1 MPARRGARGAASLH
15 RRGRDGE
22 HAGDRRPRAAGGLRR
37 RLDAAEPR
45 VDRARRIPS
54 LPRSCVRRCRDGCRR
69 QPQTGGIAMID
80 RKSLLFDLRR
90 QLKRLEQDLAER
102 AESDPVMADALEAEY
117 RAAREAERTGDTFR
131 AWCSGALTQA
141 AVAWLLGCVFV
152 RFAEDNAL
160 IETALI
166 AGPGERNAR
175 ARGSADALLSRPPD
189 RLGPRLPARRLRRS
203 REPARNGAALR
214 PQAQPGVALRH
225 LRRRGA
231 RPAGVLARGGPGYG
245 RAPPRLHG
253 PRMGH
258 PLPRRPVPG
267 TSPTTRR
274 SASPCCKP
282 RSSSRSSSW
291 TAP

>member
-1 MPARRGARGAASLH
+1 
-15 RRGRDGE
+15 
-22 HAGDRRPRAAGGLRR
+22 
-37 RLDAAEPR
+37 
-45 VDRARRIPS
+45 
-54 LPRSCVRRCRDGCRR
+54 
-69 QPQTGGIAMID
+69 MID

-102 AESDPVMADALEAEY
+102 AGSVPAMADALEAEY

-131 AWCSGALTQA
+131 VWCGGALTQA

-175 ARGSADALLSRPPD
+175 AAGPADALLSRPPH
-189 RLGPRLPARRLRRS
+189 RFGPRLPARRLRRS

-214 PQAQPGVALRH
+214 PRAQPGVALRH
-225 LRRRGA
+225 LRRRGT

-245 RAPPRLHG
+245 RAPPRFHRH
-253 PRMGH
+253 RMD
-258 PLPRRPVPG
+258 
-267 TSPTTRR
+267 TRFLGDLYQDLSDDAKKR
-274 SASPCCKP
+274 FALLQP